1 MKRRMKLNYLYALCA
16 FDLTNY
22 LGDLIVTVVLLA
34 FMFVCARKGFINCLF
49 KFIASIVAIV
59 VAFSFAKTF
68 VSITGGL
75 FGLQAIFEESFTE
88 ALLSLPGFNVDVA
101 GQNLEELLA
110 SQDVSALIT
119 SFILKNY
126 ANIQAPAGTTLAMLV
141 GESAALW
148 VTALIAGIA
157 LFFLVK
163 LLMLLL
169 RKFLTALIN
178 RIKIIGR
185 LNRLLGAA
193 VGLIEG
199 LLVISIAAS
208 LISFLNISVLSA
220 IIENSQILK
229 WLASNNPIIWLLGM
243 FL

>member
-1 MKRRMKLNYLYALCA
+1 MKYLYALCA
-16 FDLTNY
+16 SNVTNF
-22 LGDLIVTVVLLA
+22 LGDIIVIVVLLA
-34 FMFVCARKGFINCLF
+34 CMFTCARKGFINCLF
-49 KFIASIVAIV
+49 KFIASIVAII

-75 FGLQAIFEESFTE
+75 FGLQNVLENSFTE
-88 ALLSLPGFNVDVA
+88 ALVSLPGFDVDVA

-126 ANIQAPAGTTLAMLV
+126 ANVEAPAGTTLAMLV

-148 VTALIAGIA
+148 ATALIAGIA

-178 RIKIIGR
+178 KIKIFGA
-185 LNRLLGAA
+185 LNSLLGAA

-199 LLVISIAAS
+199 FLVVSVVAS
-208 LISFLNISVLSA
+208 LITFINVEALSA
-220 IIENSQILK
+220 IVENSQILT
-229 WLASNNPIIWLLGM
+229 WLANNNPIIWLLGL